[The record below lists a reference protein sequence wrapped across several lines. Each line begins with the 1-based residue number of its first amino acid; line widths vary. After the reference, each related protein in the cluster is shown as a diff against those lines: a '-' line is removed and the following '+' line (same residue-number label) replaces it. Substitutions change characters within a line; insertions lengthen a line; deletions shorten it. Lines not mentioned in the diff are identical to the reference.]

1 MVYLPYYT
9 RPSLMKYSIIFIFL
23 LFISQYTFA
32 QETKA
37 RDMVIDSTLILVDS
51 VITLP
56 KKQEVIIL
64 KQPKYLSPKPTEQ
77 SFEVLDKSPASP
89 QITKRFTK
97 HLKNKPFK
105 KNTDL
110 TNGEKLAF
118 WGLMIMYIGVA
129 FFPIKRVKSFK
140 QANISFFFGLISSF
154 LAFPILIDF
163 IKYKENKVYSRFSF
177 IRAFQ
182 ELFDTLIQIFL
193 VSWLGGSLMALFI
206 GILFHVWV
214 LWNLAFSTAIIIG
227 ASLLVLGILFF
238 VGAYFID
245 R

>member
-37 RDMVIDSTLILVDS
+37 RDMAIDSTLILVDS

-110 TNGEKLAF
+110 TNGEKLAIVGGIF
-118 WGLMIMYIGVA
+118 LGIGLCLLGVRNINSTKTLNFSLIVGIPSIIIGFLAYKDFNSMKNFILIGWFFEFLSVLYLIVMISGIFTTLLGILGHLKLIFLWVSGGL
-129 FFPIKRVKSFK
+129 IT
-140 QANISFFFGLISSF
+140 FGLIF
-154 LAFPILIDF
+154 MG
-163 IKYKENKVYSRFSF
+163 V
-177 IRAFQ
+177 
-182 ELFDTLIQIFL
+182 
-193 VSWLGGSLMALFI
+193 
-206 GILFHVWV
+206 
-214 LWNLAFSTAIIIG
+214 
-227 ASLLVLGILFF
+227 GILFF
-238 VGAYFID
+238 VWAYFID